1 MLGTFY
7 DICQGQGGV
16 LMAGT
21 GLNSIYPQFYY
32 YPRESAHL
40 ERLQQFRSL
49 CVLPPISPFLQAT
62 LPQEPAVVPCLPEA
76 EV

>member
-21 GLNSIYPQFYY
+21 GLNSITI
-32 YPRESAHL
+32 RERARIWRDCSSSGPSVH
-40 ERLQQFRSL
+40 
-49 CVLPPISPFLQAT
+49 CPISPFLQVT